1 MSSGAEVGSRP
12 ACFGQHDDVIKVC
25 TGSCSYVSECDEAAD
40 PYPAAHK
47 SKEEKMNRDR
57 LDEMRETEAKEKQE
71 QERLLKANPLTFY
84 STTQLKAELRRRK
97 KESGR

>member
-1 MSSGAEVGSRP
+1 
-12 ACFGQHDDVIKVC
+12 
-25 TGSCSYVSECDEAAD
+25 
-40 PYPAAHK
+40 
-47 SKEEKMNRDR
+47 MNRDR